1 MECKHPYQLQFI
13 ELFLLIVLMQ
23 LDLLLKHFQLK
34 STDEIAPL
42 IYAGL
47 VNPLLSLRM
56 KVGHEKCFFYEV
68 HIFYVAK
75 IIRSH
80 FDTEHSSFKDG
91 DRIKSIEKVRFH

>member
-1 MECKHPYQLQFI
+1 
-13 ELFLLIVLMQ
+13 MQ

-47 VNPLLSLRM
+47 VNPLLSLRV
-56 KVGHEKCFFYEV
+56 KVGYEKCFFMK
-68 HIFYVAK
+68 IFFIAK

-80 FDTEHSSFKDG
+80 FDTEHSSFEDG